1 MYKFQPY
8 ILALAMTG
16 CSLHEDISD
25 ITYRAGDMA
34 QDMPTQDMPT
44 PDMPVQDMPV
54 QDMPVQDMPTPDMSP
69 DSGPDTPPDMPDIPP
84 DMPQSCV
91 DTGCA
96 ATEVCNTVTGECGPC
111 SVNAPCPGGQAC
123 EAGICVCPS
132 DQVFC
137 NDVCVEQ
144 SPAQCGESCAAC
156 PGGIGASAIC
166 ESGACELECLD
177 QTHIRYKNG
186 CSKAGNVCPSADKPL
201 AGPCDPVFQT
211 GCQAGLM
218 CSYTPRIGISCT
230 DQDDCEVGELCNPG
244 NNRCI
249 RFESACVSDANA
261 TIPLGDSC
269 AGTTDTCA
277 PGYLCSANFC
287 RQMCDPL
294 TAAGCES
301 DEFCVPI
308 QVGSGAGLCRDAC

>member
-1 MYKFQPY
+1 MP
-8 ILALAMTG
+8 T
-16 CSLHEDISD
+16 
-25 ITYRAGDMA
+25 

-44 PDMPVQDMPV
+44 
-54 QDMPVQDMPTPDMSP
+54 QDMPTQDMPTQDMP
-69 DSGPDTPPDMPDIPP
+69 DSAPDTPPDMPDTPA

-91 DTGCA
+91 DTGCQA
-96 ATEVCNTVTGECGPC
+96 PDVCDTTTGVCGPC
-111 SVNAPCPGGQAC
+111 SDVALCSGGQVC
-123 EAGICVCPS
+123 QAGICECPS
-132 DQVFC
+132 NQVFC
-137 NDVCVEQ
+137 NDTCVEQ
-144 SPAQCGESCAAC
+144 SPAQCGAACLSC
-156 PGGIGASAIC
+156 PGGIEASAIC
-166 ESGACELECLD
+166 EAGSCELECLD
-177 QTHIRYKNG
+177 STHIRYKNG
-186 CSKAGNVCPSADKPL
+186 CSKAGNVCPSADRPL

-230 DQDDCEVGELCNPG
+230 DQADCEVGELCNPG

-269 AGTTDTCA
+269 SGTTDTCA

-294 TAAGCES
+294 TAAGCEPG
-301 DEFCVPI
+301 EFCVPI
-308 QVGSGAGLCRDAC
+308 QAGSGAGLCRDAC